1 MFIWLDILS
10 LQQDKE
16 ELNDIDNKLREDGF
30 KTSISV
36 EHKLRYIWRQ
46 FTRADASL
54 KSSLESLEEL
64 RKQHAQ
70 EMIEVENYVSHIRQL
85 SDEREALTQEL
96 EIENE
101 QLKQELEQMK
111 VEKEAGAYVSEEIC
125 DLLKKSGLTQ
135 MAKKTNTTK
144 DQINYLLQ
152 ERNKL
157 RTENEKLRHD
167 VSSGTSNKQM
177 VKMLDEE
184 RKEMESEMEK
194 MRETMKQVK
203 QEERKIHQKEI
214 KELQVEKDEF
224 KAQLDEV
231 QKQHTEDITALI
243 NKHEGTVNFTFSLIF
258 LGLISDY

>member
-85 SDEREALTQEL
+85 SDEREALTDRKSTRL
-96 EIENE
+96 NSSHANISYA
-101 QLKQELEQMK
+101 
-111 VEKEAGAYVSEEIC
+111 VFC
-125 DLLKKSGLTQ
+125 LKK
-135 MAKKTNTTK
+135 KKK
-144 DQINYLLQ
+144 RQIN
-152 ERNKL
+152 K
-157 RTENEKLRHD
+157 
-167 VSSGTSNKQM
+167 
-177 VKMLDEE
+177 
-184 RKEMESEMEK
+184 
-194 MRETMKQVK
+194 
-203 QEERKIHQKEI
+203 
-214 KELQVEKDEF
+214 F
-224 KAQLDEV
+224 V
-231 QKQHTEDITALI
+231 QYQ
-243 NKHEGTVNFTFSLIF
+243 SLITM
-258 LGLISDY
+258 